1 MVGVMPSLDL
11 LQIDL
16 TEECPLFCGHCSN
29 SSGPSKTTHFP
40 LQKLSEIVEHAAKMD
55 VKALV
60 LSGGEPLCYPGLRAT
75 LKLAQILK
83 LPVTIC
89 TTGIRDK
96 NTRSP
101 IESSEWRNLK
111 QDGLVSA
118 AFSIYAAPH
127 RREFHN
133 QIVMLKPL
141 GGDAFGTNET
151 AMRRA
156 RAVGIDVQ
164 AHLIP
169 SDSTVADLQD
179 IYDWAVGL
187 ECSVLHLQIPT
198 EQGRNASL
206 PRLALNRCQE
216 EALQR
221 AASSL
226 LTVSRTTFHVSR
238 LWHQR
243 WSGANFN
250 CGANERQLII
260 RADGTIS
267 PCNACKYSTAGDQQE
282 NILNPPGN
290 LKAIW
295 ENSPTLQA
303 YRSAKARNSVCM
315 RCQGIFAE
323 YKQEGNLP
331 QRSTLLPEVRAD
343 GMFS

>member
-1 MVGVMPSLDL
+1 MVGIMPSLDL

-29 SSGPSKTTHFP
+29 SSGPSNTTRFP
-40 LQKLSEIVEHAAKMD
+40 LQKLIEIIDQAGKMD

-60 LSGGEPLCYPGLRAT
+60 LSGGEPLCYPGLRAA
-75 LKLAQILK
+75 LKRAQTLK

-96 NTRSP
+96 KTRSP
-101 IESSEWRNLK
+101 IESSEWKNLK
-111 QDGLVSA
+111 QDGLVTA
-118 AFSIYAAPH
+118 AFSIYAAPEQ
-127 RREFHN
+127 REFHN

-141 GGDAFGTNET
+141 SGDAFGANET

-156 RAVGIDVQ
+156 RAAGMDVQ

-169 SDSTVADLQD
+169 SDSSIADLQD
-179 IYDWAVGL
+179 IYDWAVSL

-198 EQGRNASL
+198 QQGRNATS
-206 PRLALNRCQE
+206 PRLAMNQCQE

-221 AASSL
+221 LASSL
-226 LTVSRTTFHVSR
+226 LTVSGTTFHVSR
-238 LWHQR
+238 LWYQR

-267 PCNACKYSTAGDQQE
+267 PCNACKYSTARDQQG
-282 NILNPPGN
+282 NILNPTGN
-290 LKAIW
+290 LKAVW
-295 ENSPTLQA
+295 ESSPTLQA
-303 YRSAKARNSVCM
+303 YRSAKARNSVCK

-323 YKQEGNLP
+323 YKQEENLS